1 MQMPMLQYLLH
12 TLHAYLTIIKYDRH
26 VMHTNAYKN
35 SPHLA
40 QKHFQICVCI
50 HYLLQEANS
59 FPSEIQGK
67 LSFEEQMSKN
77 KYLRINF
84 WAKWRLLCLLSLKY
98 FFQHAPF
105 LKFVIFPSFS
115 WAYLVMMHLYQSRV
129 SESIWWIISGNIF
142 CIHYMPTMQS

>member
-67 LSFEEQMSKN
+67 LSFEEQIMSKN

-84 WAKWRLLCLLSLKY
+84 
-98 FFQHAPF
+98 
-105 LKFVIFPSFS
+105 
-115 WAYLVMMHLYQSRV
+115 
-129 SESIWWIISGNIF
+129 
-142 CIHYMPTMQS
+142 